1 MGLAK
6 LMKAT
11 IILPRIETQ
20 DAISRLADL
29 EWFHP
34 LQNPSEHVN
43 PYYDDLLTKAQR
55 LYQDIDE
62 VVKSL
67 GIPQETGVMATMF
80 KGAPKGK
87 YDYSADDIQDFI
99 ADLEDRSKQIL
110 EGPKKLLE
118 ERSKIE
124 RQLEEYRNIEAV
136 IGMASTLNLNLDAF
150 RKLRDFFAGLFVI
163 DSKDESEIRKSLED
177 LAIYSTKLNEN
188 KTSLTV
194 IGSSED
200 SERVLKVLRS
210 FGVNPIQIPTNMP
223 QNPNEAYSLAKAK
236 VKELETR
243 SEQLDKEL
251 KKIKQSMLTKLL
263 SLQEATRVA
272 KDALE
277 ITRKP
282 GGTKNFAVIEGYIPH
297 EMEPK
302 FKKLTSNY
310 VSIIED
316 VNHMVDNNNNNS
328 HHGEG
333 DKQEPIPTLITNK
346 KYIQNFRVITE
357 TQGLPRYG
365 EIDPTPIIAFV
376 WPTFY
381 GLMFADLGHGL
392 LLFGLGML
400 FRYRGN
406 GRLRVWGTL
415 IAASGLAAA
424 IGGLATGEAFGFHFE
439 EIAVLAPLKEIPVLG
454 NIIGLLSVSELTFE
468 QVLKILEV
476 SVAIGV
482 VHLLMAFFLRL
493 RIDLKE
499 VNKLMVYTHD
509 IPAIIMYL
517 AVVSLILAA
526 IGAQYDI
533 IGMFLSW
540 DHNEPVPWLTVL
552 FGDWVTVN
560 LVAKA
565 MPPVII
571 ACIAVMIIG
580 GMKEQKQAIAHGR
593 EPEGG
598 GIVGLVVETVMVRT
612 IEMLANTIS
621 YSRLGIML
629 LVHTALL
636 VTVID
641 AYESGAGLAIL
652 IGGNIGIMMIEGLI
666 VYIQTIR
673 LHLYEWFPKWYK
685 SDGVQFKRLV
695 PQMLYTNLVWNH
707 DDVNKN
713 NKKKAM
719 KTTTSP
725 TPPPTAT
732 TAATTT

>member
-20 DAISRLADL
+20 DAVSRLAAL

-34 LQNPSEHVN
+34 IHNASEHIN

-55 LYQDIDE
+55 LYQEIDE
-62 VVKSL
+62 VVKML

-80 KGAPKGK
+80 KGAPKGRH
-87 YDYSADDIQDFI
+87 DYAAEDIQGFI
-99 ADLEDRSKQIL
+99 ADLEDRSKQLL

-118 ERSKIE
+118 ERNKIE
-124 RQLEEYRNIEAV
+124 RQLEEYRNLEAV
-136 IGMASTLNLNLDAF
+136 VGMASTLNLNLDTF
-150 RKLRDFFAGLFVI
+150 GKLRNFFAGLFVV
-163 DSKDESEIRKSLED
+163 DSKDESEIRKSLDD

-188 KTSLTV
+188 KTSLTIV
-194 IGSSED
+194 GSSDD

-210 FGVNPIQIPTNMP
+210 FGVNPLQIPANMP
-223 QNPNEAYSLAKAK
+223 QNPSEASSLAKAK

-243 SEQLDKEL
+243 TEQLDKEL
-251 KKIKQSMLTKLL
+251 EKIKQSILTKLL
-263 SLQEATRVA
+263 SLQEAARVA
-272 KDALE
+272 KDVLE

-282 GGTKNFAVIEGYIPH
+282 GGTKNFAVIEGYIPQ
-297 EMEPK
+297 EMERK
-302 FKKLTSNY
+302 FKKLTSDY

-316 VNHMVDNNNNNS
+316 ANLTTDGHQ
-328 HHGEG
+328 GEG
-333 DKQEPIPTLITNK
+333 GKEEPLPTLITNK
-346 KYIQNFRVITE
+346 KYIHNFQVITE

-365 EIDPTPIIAFV
+365 ELDPTPIIAFV

-381 GLMFADLGHGL
+381 GLMFADLGHGI
-392 LLFGLGML
+392 LLFGLGAL

-406 GRLRVWGTL
+406 GRLRLWGTL
-415 IAASGLAAA
+415 IMASGLGAT

-439 EIAVLAPLKEIPVLG
+439 EIALLAPLKEIPVLG
-454 NIIGLLSVSELTFE
+454 DLIGLLSVSELTFE
-468 QVLKILEV
+468 EVLKILEV

-482 VHLLMAFFLRL
+482 IHLLLAFFLRL
-493 RIDLKE
+493 RASWKQG
-499 VNKLMVYTHD
+499 NKLMVYTHD
-509 IPAIIMYL
+509 IPAIIQYL

-571 ACIAVMIIG
+571 ACIAVTIIG
-580 GMKEQKQAIAHGR
+580 GMKEQKEAIAHGR

-598 GIVGLVVETVMVRT
+598 GLVGIVVETMMVRT

-629 LVHTALL
+629 LVHSALL
-636 VTVID
+636 VTVNNS
-641 AYESGAGLAIL
+641 YEQSGSLAIL

-685 SDGVQFKRLV
+685 SDGVQFKKLV
-695 PQMLYTNLVWNH
+695 PQMLYTNLVWKY
-707 DDVNKN
+707 DDE
-713 NKKKAM
+713 KKAM
-719 KTTTSP
+719 KKTV
-725 TPPPTAT
+725 
-732 TAATTT
+732 